1 MPQKAYLQKY
11 LKNNATL
18 YCIVHIKTHIFVL

>member
-1 MPQKAYLQKY
+1 MRQKAYLQKKI
-11 LKNNATL
+11 KNNATL